1 MEETVSPKK
10 TGLALAALIIT
21 TVLWGTSFIIT
32 KTVIKELPIF
42 AYLTLRYSIAF
53 VGFIPIL
60 YRFKGLNKKIIY
72 GGIITGTI
80 YFISIAFQT
89 YGLQTTSAGKAGF
102 ITGLGTVLVPFMTWF
117 AYKKRVKS
125 RVWIAVVLS
134 IVGMGFLLL
143 EGESG
148 VFIGDML
155 VLVCAVFYAIFIVV
169 NDSYVRKVDIY
180 LFSVVQLAT
189 LSLLS
194 LGSSFVLGEN
204 WVISSKPIDFWLIM
218 LYVMLYMGIGVTTL
232 TFLFQNY
239 GQQYLTPAKTAIIFT
254 LEPVFAA
261 FFGFLFGNELL
272 TVFGLIG
279 ATIIFIAL
287 LITVIKNE

>member
-1 MEETVSPKK
+1 MEDSVSPKK
-10 TGLALAALIIT
+10 KGLALAALIIT

-32 KTVIKELPIF
+32 KTITKELPIF
-42 AYLTLRYSIAF
+42 VYLTLRYSIALIG
-53 VGFIPIL
+53 VIPIL
-60 YRFKGLNKKIIY
+60 YRFRGFNKKILY
-72 GGIITGTI
+72 GGIITGI
-80 YFISIAFQT
+80 LYFISIAFQT
-89 YGLQTTSAGKAGF
+89 YGLQTTTAGKAGF
-102 ITGLGTVLVPFMTWF
+102 VTGLGTVLVPFMMWF
-117 AYKKRVKS
+117 FYKKRVKS

-134 IVGMGFLLL
+134 VVGMGFLLL

-155 VLVCAVFYAIFIVV
+155 VLVCAVFYAIFIVA
-169 NDSYVRKVDIY
+169 NDDYVRKIDIY

-194 LGSSFVLGEN
+194 LGSSFVLSEN
-204 WVISSKPIDFWLIM
+204 WNISSKPMDFWVIM
-218 LYVMLYMGIGVTTL
+218 IYMGIGVTTL

-239 GQQYLTPAKTAIIFT
+239 GQQHLTPAKTAIIFT

>member
-1 MEETVSPKK
+1 MEETISPKK
-10 TGLALAALIIT
+10 KGLALAALIIT

-32 KTVIKELPIF
+32 KTITKDLPIF
-42 AYLTLRYSIAF
+42 VYLTLRYSIAMI
-53 VGFIPIL
+53 GIIPIL
-60 YRFKGLNKKIIY
+60 YRFKGFNKKILY
-72 GGIITGTI
+72 GGIITGII
-80 YFISIAFQT
+80 YFISIVFQT
-89 YGLQTTSAGKAGF
+89 YGLQTTTAGKAGF
-102 ITGLGTVLVPFMTWF
+102 ITGLGTVLVPFMTWI

-148 VFIGDML
+148 VFIGDIL

-169 NDSYVRKVDIY
+169 NDSYVRKVDVY
-180 LFSVVQLAT
+180 LFSFVQLAT
-189 LSLLS
+189 LSILS
-194 LGSSFVLGEN
+194 LGSSLMLSEN
-204 WVISSKPIDFWLIM
+204 WSMTSNSMDFWLIM
-218 LYVMLYMGIGVTTL
+218 LYMGLIVTTL
-232 TFLFQNY
+232 TFIFQNY
-239 GQQYLTPAKTAIIFT
+239 GQQYLSPAKTAIIFT

>member
-1 MEETVSPKK
+1 MEETASPKK
-10 TGLALAALIIT
+10 KGLALAALIIT

-32 KTVIKELPIF
+32 KSITKDLPPLF
-42 AYLTLRYSIAF
+42 
-53 VGFIPIL
+53 
-60 YRFKGLNKKIIY
+60 YRFKGFNKKTLY
-72 GGIITGTI
+72 GGIITGI
-80 YFISIAFQT
+80 LYFISITFQT
-89 YGLQTTSAGKAGF
+89 YGLQTTTAGKAGF
-102 ITGLGTVLVPFMTWF
+102 VTGLGTVLVPFMMWF
-117 AYKKRVKS
+117 VYKKRVKS

-134 IVGMGFLLL
+134 VVGMGFLLL

-155 VLVCAVFYAIFIVV
+155 VLVCAVFYAIFIVA
-169 NDSYVRKVDIY
+169 NDDYVRKVDIY
-180 LFSVVQLAT
+180 LFSALQLAT

-194 LGSSFVLGEN
+194 LGSSLVLGEN
-204 WVISSKPIDFWLIM
+204 WNISSKPMDFWVIM
-218 LYVMLYMGIGVTTL
+218 VYMGIGVTTL

-239 GQQYLTPAKTAIIFT
+239 GQQHLTPAKTAIIFT

-261 FFGFLFGNELL
+261 FFGFLFGGELL

-287 LITVIKNE
+287 LITVIKND

>member
-1 MEETVSPKK
+1 MEETISPKK
-10 TGLALAALIIT
+10 TGLALTALIVT

-32 KTVIKELPIF
+32 KTLTKDLPIF
-42 AYLTLRYSIAF
+42 VYLTLRYSISLI
-53 VGFIPIL
+53 GFIPLL
-60 YRFKGLNKKIIY
+60 YRFKGFNKKILY

-80 YFISIAFQT
+80 YFISMAFQT
-89 YGLQTTSAGKAGF
+89 YGLQTTTAGKTGF
-102 ITGLGTVLVPFMTWF
+102 ITGLGTVMVPFITWF
-117 AYKKRVKS
+117 AFKKRIKS
-125 RVWIAVVLS
+125 RVWVAVALS
-134 IVGMGFLLL
+134 IIGMGFLLL

-155 VLVCAVFYAIFIVV
+155 VLVCAVLYAIFIVV
-169 NDSYVRKVDIY
+169 NDSYVRKVDVY
-180 LFSVVQLAT
+180 LFSFVQLVT

-194 LGSSFVLGEN
+194 LGSSFVLRES
-204 WVISSKPIDFWLIM
+204 WSISSSIDFWLIIF
-218 LYVMLYMGIGVTTL
+218 YMGLLVTTL
-232 TFLFQNY
+232 PFLFQNY

-272 TVFGLIG
+272 TVFGLMG
-279 ATIIFIAL
+279 AAIIFIAL

>member
-1 MEETVSPKK
+1 MEDSVSPKK
-10 TGLALAALIIT
+10 KGLALAALIIT

-32 KTVIKELPIF
+32 KTITKELPIF
-42 AYLTLRYSIAF
+42 VYLTLRYSIAII
-53 VGFIPIL
+53 GIIPIL
-60 YRFKGLNKKIIY
+60 YRFKGFNKKILY
-72 GGIITGTI
+72 GGIITGI
-80 YFISIAFQT
+80 LYFISIVFQT
-89 YGLQTTSAGKAGF
+89 YGLQTTTAGKAGF

-117 AYKKRVKS
+117 AYKKKVKL
-125 RVWIAVVLS
+125 RVWIAVVFS
-134 IVGMGFLLL
+134 TVGMGFLLL

-169 NDSYVRKVDIY
+169 NDDYVKKVDVY
-180 LFSVVQLAT
+180 LFSFVQLAT
-189 LSLLS
+189 LSILC
-194 LGSSFVLGEN
+194 LGSSFLLSEN
-204 WVISSKPIDFWLIM
+204 WSISSNTIDFWL
-218 LYVMLYMGIGVTTL
+218 VMLYMGLIVTTV

-272 TVFGLIG
+272 TVFGIIG

>member
-1 MEETVSPKK
+1 MEDSVSPKK
-10 TGLALAALIIT
+10 KGLALAAFIIT

-32 KTVIKELPIF
+32 KTITKELPIF
-42 AYLTLRYSIAF
+42 VYLTLRYSIAII
-53 VGFIPIL
+53 GIIPIL
-60 YRFKGLNKKIIY
+60 YRFKGFNKKILY
-72 GGIITGTI
+72 GGIITGII
-80 YFISIAFQT
+80 YFISIVFQT
-89 YGLQTTSAGKAGF
+89 YGLQTTTAGKAGF

-117 AYKKRVKS
+117 AYKKKVKL

-134 IVGMGFLLL
+134 TVGMGFLLL

-169 NDSYVRKVDIY
+169 NDDYVKKVDVY
-180 LFSVVQLAT
+180 LFSFVQLAT
-189 LSLLS
+189 LSILC
-194 LGSSFVLGEN
+194 LGSSFLLSEN
-204 WVISSKPIDFWLIM
+204 WSISSNTIDFWL
-218 LYVMLYMGIGVTTL
+218 VMLYMGLIVTTV

-272 TVFGLIG
+272 TVFGIIG

>member
-1 MEETVSPKK
+1 MEDSVSPKK
-10 TGLALAALIIT
+10 KGLALAAFIIT

-32 KTVIKELPIF
+32 KTITKELPIF
-42 AYLTLRYSIAF
+42 VYLTLRYSIAII
-53 VGFIPIL
+53 GIIPIL
-60 YRFKGLNKKIIY
+60 YRFKGFNKKILY
-72 GGIITGTI
+72 GGIITGI
-80 YFISIAFQT
+80 LYFISIVFQT
-89 YGLQTTSAGKAGF
+89 YGLQTTTAGKAGF

-117 AYKKRVKS
+117 AYKKKVKL

-134 IVGMGFLLL
+134 TVGMGFLLL

-169 NDSYVRKVDIY
+169 NDDYVKKVDVY
-180 LFSVVQLAT
+180 LFSFVQLAT
-189 LSLLS
+189 LSILC
-194 LGSSFVLGEN
+194 LGSSFLLSEN
-204 WVISSKPIDFWLIM
+204 WSISSNTIDFWL
-218 LYVMLYMGIGVTTL
+218 VMLYMGLIVTTV

-272 TVFGLIG
+272 TVFGIIG

>member
-1 MEETVSPKK
+1 MEDSVSPKK
-10 TGLALAALIIT
+10 KGLALAAFIIT

-32 KTVIKELPIF
+32 KTITKELPIF
-42 AYLTLRYSIAF
+42 VYLTLRYSIAII
-53 VGFIPIL
+53 GIIPIL
-60 YRFKGLNKKIIY
+60 YRFKGFNKKILY
-72 GGIITGTI
+72 GGIITGI
-80 YFISIAFQT
+80 LYFISIVFQT
-89 YGLQTTSAGKAGF
+89 YGLQTTTAGKAGF

-117 AYKKRVKS
+117 AYKKKVKL

-134 IVGMGFLLL
+134 TVGMGFLLL

-169 NDSYVRKVDIY
+169 NDNYVKKVDVY
-180 LFSVVQLAT
+180 LFSFVQLAT
-189 LSLLS
+189 LSILC
-194 LGSSFVLGEN
+194 LGSSFLLSEN
-204 WVISSKPIDFWLIM
+204 WSISSNTIDFWL
-218 LYVMLYMGIGVTTL
+218 VMLYMGLIVTTV

-272 TVFGLIG
+272 SVFGLIG

>member
-1 MEETVSPKK
+1 MEETISPKK
-10 TGLALAALIIT
+10 KGLALAALIIT

-32 KTVIKELPIF
+32 KTITKDLPIF
-42 AYLTLRYSIAF
+42 VYLTLRYSIAMI
-53 VGFIPIL
+53 GIIPIL
-60 YRFKGLNKKIIY
+60 YRFKGFNKKILY
-72 GGIITGTI
+72 GGIITGII
-80 YFISIAFQT
+80 YFISIVFQT
-89 YGLQTTSAGKAGF
+89 YGLQTTTAGKAGF
-102 ITGLGTVLVPFMTWF
+102 ITGLGTVLVPFMTWI

-169 NDSYVRKVDIY
+169 NDSYVRKVDVY
-180 LFSVVQLAT
+180 LFSFVQLAT
-189 LSLLS
+189 LSILS
-194 LGSSFVLGEN
+194 LGSSLMLSEN
-204 WVISSKPIDFWLIM
+204 WSMTSNSMDFWLIM
-218 LYVMLYMGIGVTTL
+218 LYMGLIVTTL
-232 TFLFQNY
+232 TFIFQNY
-239 GQQYLTPAKTAIIFT
+239 GQQYLSPAKTAIIFT

>member
-1 MEETVSPKK
+1 MEDSVSPKK
-10 TGLALAALIIT
+10 KGLALAAFIIT

-32 KTVIKELPIF
+32 KTITKELPIF
-42 AYLTLRYSIAF
+42 VYLTLRYSIAII
-53 VGFIPIL
+53 GIIPIL
-60 YRFKGLNKKIIY
+60 YRFKGFNKKILY
-72 GGIITGTI
+72 GGIITGII
-80 YFISIAFQT
+80 YFISIVFQT
-89 YGLQTTSAGKAGF
+89 YGLQTTTAGKAGF

-117 AYKKRVKS
+117 AYKKKVKL

-134 IVGMGFLLL
+134 TVGMGFLLL

-169 NDSYVRKVDIY
+169 NDDYVKKVDVY
-180 LFSVVQLAT
+180 LFSFVQLAT
-189 LSLLS
+189 LSILC
-194 LGSSFVLGEN
+194 LGSSFLLSEN
-204 WVISSKPIDFWLIM
+204 WSISSNTIDFWL
-218 LYVMLYMGIGVTTL
+218 VMLYMGLIVTTV

-272 TVFGLIG
+272 SVFGLIG

>member
-1 MEETVSPKK
+1 MEDSVSPKK
-10 TGLALAALIIT
+10 KGLALAAFIIT

-32 KTVIKELPIF
+32 KTITKELPIF
-42 AYLTLRYSIAF
+42 VYLTLRYSIAII
-53 VGFIPIL
+53 GIIPIL
-60 YRFKGLNKKIIY
+60 YRFKGFNKKILY
-72 GGIITGTI
+72 GGIITGI
-80 YFISIAFQT
+80 LYFISIVFQT
-89 YGLQTTSAGKAGF
+89 YGLQTTTAGKAGF

-117 AYKKRVKS
+117 AYKKKVKL

-134 IVGMGFLLL
+134 TIGMGFLLL

-169 NDSYVRKVDIY
+169 NDDYVKKVDVY
-180 LFSVVQLAT
+180 LFSFVQLAT
-189 LSLLS
+189 LSILC
-194 LGSSFVLGEN
+194 LGSSFLLSEN
-204 WVISSKPIDFWLIM
+204 WSISSNTIDFWL
-218 LYVMLYMGIGVTTL
+218 VMLYMGLIVTTV

-272 TVFGLIG
+272 TVFGIIG